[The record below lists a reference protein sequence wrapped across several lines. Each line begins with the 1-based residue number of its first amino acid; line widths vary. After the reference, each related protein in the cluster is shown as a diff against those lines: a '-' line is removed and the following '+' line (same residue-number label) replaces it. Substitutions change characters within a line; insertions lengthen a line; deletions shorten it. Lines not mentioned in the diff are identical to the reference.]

1 MENRRKRSAHFSFFI
16 FIFNLVYVGQ
26 LVDCFI
32 ALVGWLFAWLDG
44 WFSDEEAS
52 GSIGRSKII

>member
-1 MENRRKRSAHFSFFI
+1 MENRRKRSAHFYFL
-16 FIFNLVYVGQ
+16 NLVYVGQ

-44 WFSDEEAS
+44 WFSDEETS
-52 GSIGRSKII
+52 GSIGRSKNNLKS